1 MKTGVYTG
9 TFLVLVTFLTSCNQ
23 KPGTLQQEGKGK
35 PSSKEALVKANRYL
49 VKSENEN
56 IENYIERHG
65 WKMKATGSGLRYMI
79 YKEGSGPKAQKGQ
92 VAVLNYKLM
101 LITGDVLYS
110 SDKDGPLI
118 FQIGYGG
125 VESGLEEAI
134 LLLRKGD
141 KARLIIPSHLAHG
154 LLGDQKKIPPRSTVI
169 YDIEVVNLK

>member
-1 MKTGVYTG
+1 MKIGMNTGA
-9 TFLVLVTFLTSCNQ
+9 FLVLVIFLAGCNR
-23 KPGTLQQEGKGK
+23 KPGTLKQETKGNA
-35 PSSKEALVKANRYL
+35 SSKEALIKANRYL
-49 VKSENEN
+49 VKSENED
-56 IENYIERHG
+56 IENYIERHN
-65 WKMKATGSGLRYMI
+65 WKMKTTGSGLRYMI

-92 VAVLNYKLM
+92 FAVLNYKLM

-118 FQIGYGG
+118 FQIGHGG